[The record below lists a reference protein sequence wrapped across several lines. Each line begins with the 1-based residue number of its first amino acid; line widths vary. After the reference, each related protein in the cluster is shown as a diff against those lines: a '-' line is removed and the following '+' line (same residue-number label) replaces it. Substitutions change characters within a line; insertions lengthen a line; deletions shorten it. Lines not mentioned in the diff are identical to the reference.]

1 MKIDS
6 QFTRRGFAATVA
18 TGVASIGL
26 LAATAKSAKAYQGN
40 MERAL
45 ASLHQALQSLQ
56 EATPNKGGHRA
67 RAAELV
73 RQAIEETEA
82 GIAFAAGHGGAGR

>member
-1 MKIDS
+1 MKFDS
-6 QFTRRGFAATVA
+6 QITRRGFAVTAA
-18 TGVASIGL
+18 TG
-26 LAATAKSAKAYQGN
+26 AATIVLLGATAQSAKAYQGN

-45 ASLHQALQSLQ
+45 VSLRQALQSLQ

-82 GIAFAAGHGGAGR
+82 GIAFAAEHGGASR